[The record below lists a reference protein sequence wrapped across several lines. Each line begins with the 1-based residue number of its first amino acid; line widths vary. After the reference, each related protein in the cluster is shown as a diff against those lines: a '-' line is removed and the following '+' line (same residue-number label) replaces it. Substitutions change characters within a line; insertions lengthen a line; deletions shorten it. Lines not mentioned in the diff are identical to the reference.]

1 MSDVFSD
8 REKSFE
14 AKHKMDEELAFKIDA
29 RRNKLL
35 GEWLADKYGMTS
47 DEKAEYAKSVVM
59 ADLDEPG
66 IEDIMR
72 KVMADIA
79 ERGVNVSEQDV
90 RTKLDELR
98 SVAAQQLEND
108 YPEALGGDH
117 DQVGG

>member
-14 AKHKMDEELAFKIDA
+14 AKHKMDEELAFKIEA

-35 GEWLADKYGMTS
+35 GEWLADKFGMTS
-47 DEKAEYAKSVVM
+47 DEKADYAKSVVM

-66 IEDIMR
+66 VEDVIR

-79 ERGVNVSEQDV
+79 DHGADISEQDV
-90 RTKLDELR
+90 RGKLEELKA
-98 SVAAQQLEND
+98 VAAEQLQNE
-108 YPEALGGDH
+108 YPEALGSDH
-117 DQVGG
+117 DKVGG